1 MRFSDGEDYAGT
13 VGDALDE
20 TSATVQFDDGTSDV
34 IRFPDPDVRVL
45 PAAPPA
51 PRPYNTRGPAR
62 RASTAD
68 DSDEWEREPPSR
80 PPPKKRRRVRSDAG
94 SRRELP
100 RTAAS
105 RRRAQATA
113 AVQAPPRRQPPPPR
127 RAQATAVQAPPPRRL
142 PPARRR
148 PRPPARLSPSA
159 RAAGLAPLPPTR
171 RRQPARHA
179 PKRRFED
186 LVDTGKRY
194 GEEAP
199 SAGAPPRSWPRPRQ
213 GQMLPPPPPPPP
225 RPRGPPPTP
234 QLIAGLQKTLSC
246 PLCHELF
253 DDACTLPCGHTFC
266 HGCVHGHFDT
276 VGHACPRCKVP
287 WRRQD
292 ITPAATTR
300 GLVRIFARRDEY
312 PS

>member
-1 MRFSDGEDYAGT
+1 MR
-13 VGDALDE
+13 
-20 TSATVQFDDGTSDV
+20 
-34 IRFPDPDVRVL
+34 
-45 PAAPPA
+45 
-51 PRPYNTRGPAR
+51 
-62 RASTAD
+62 
-68 DSDEWEREPPSR
+68 
-80 PPPKKRRRVRSDAG
+80 
-94 SRRELP
+94 
-100 RTAAS
+100 
-105 RRRAQATA
+105 
-113 AVQAPPRRQPPPPR
+113 
-127 RAQATAVQAPPPRRL
+127 
-142 PPARRR
+142 
-148 PRPPARLSPSA
+148 
-159 RAAGLAPLPPTR
+159 
-171 RRQPARHA
+171 
-179 PKRRFED
+179 
-186 LVDTGKRY
+186 
-194 GEEAP
+194 
-199 SAGAPPRSWPRPRQ
+199 
-213 GQMLPPPPPPPP
+213 PPPPPPPP